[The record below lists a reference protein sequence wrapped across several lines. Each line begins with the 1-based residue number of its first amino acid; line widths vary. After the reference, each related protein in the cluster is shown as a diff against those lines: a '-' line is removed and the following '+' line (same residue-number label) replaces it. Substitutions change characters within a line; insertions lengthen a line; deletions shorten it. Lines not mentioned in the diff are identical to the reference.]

1 MDRTRAI
8 HLLSNGPESVA
19 RWNRWRVRNEATP
32 NLARAYFVRCN
43 QSGANLSET
52 VFEQANFSYATLS
65 GATFANS
72 DLTGAKF
79 CRARLVDVT
88 FENGNLT
95 EADFRYGDL
104 DGVMMTGAQ
113 LLRTNFT
120 SANLCGADLSRA
132 LLQDCRFEEVQCD
145 PRTKWPEGFEP
156 HLFGI
161 TPWPD

>member
-1 MDRTRAI
+1 MDRARAL
-8 HLLSNGPESVA
+8 HLLSNGPKSVA
-19 RWNRWRVRNEATP
+19 RWNRWRARGEATP
-32 NLARAYFVRCN
+32 NLARASFVRCD

-52 VFEQANFSYATLS
+52 VFEQTNFSYATLS
-65 GATFANS
+65 GASFANS

-95 EADFRYGDL
+95 EVDFRYADL
-104 DGVMMTGAQ
+104 DGVSMTGAQ

-120 SANLCGADLSRA
+120 SANLCGADLSRSS
-132 LLQDCRFEEVQCD
+132 LQDCRFEGVQCD
-145 PRTKWPEGFEP
+145 ARTRWPEGFEP
-156 HLFGI
+156 RRFDI